1 MRRKHKQESIESRL
15 RRLERWLGVPGRN
28 SDAWRPIARDDGP
41 GGKVV
46 AESVYDK
53 MGTCEAAP
61 AISFLAEPDGEHLLT
76 VISTAVPR
84 LGETVCL
91 STQRG
96 RISGQVSEVSR
107 FYSLISEICE
117 VSVWLAEMQVD
128 LLEPHEMAYWERVK
142 AQVQELDGD
151 DRTERRTDHQ

>member
-1 MRRKHKQESIESRL
+1 MRKRQRETVESRL

-28 SDAWRPIARDDGP
+28 SAAWREIARDDGP

-46 AESVYDK
+46 AESVYDR
-53 MGTCEAAP
+53 MGTCDAAP

-76 VISTAVPR
+76 VVSTAVPR

-96 RISGQVSEVSR
+96 RISGLVSEVFR
-107 FYSLISEICE
+107 FYSLISEYCA

-142 AQVQELDGD
+142 AQMQELDGD
-151 DRTERRTDHQ
+151 DRTERRADYQ